1 MTADNIEIEYD
12 VDEDIMIDKSNLE
25 QFNLFMS
32 TEIVTNV

>member
-12 VDEDIMIDKSNLE
+12 VDEEIMIDKSNLE

>member
-25 QFNLFMS
+25 QFNFFMS
-32 TEIVTNV
+32 TEM